1 MKPAAAAYNGHTCW
15 EGYLAHKDVWQ
26 SLFQPTAGAT
36 YPLFVNT
43 AIEAPARGIFDVNWA
58 GYPDV
63 YALLGFL
70 QYVFLPTAF
79 YSMLHP
85 QAGQLYTPVLPTAE
99 LLDWIAES
107 DAPQKDAMRAF
118 LSELDAMWELD
129 RIALTHALG
138 TFSERL
144 SDAFSATHTALYVR
158 IFRSTY
164 EVAQS
169 IKDAVWAEDVF
180 KEDFRIT
187 SGELDDWCRRFY
199 HEPFARHSFLKFL
212 NERVGLLA

>member
-1 MKPAAAAYNGHTCW
+1 MKPAGAAYNGHTCW
-15 EGYLAHKDVWQ
+15 EGYLTNKDVWQ
-26 SLFQPTAGAT
+26 SLFQPAAGAN

-43 AIEAPARGIFDVNWA
+43 AIEDRAHGIFDVNWA

-79 YSMLHP
+79 YSMLYPEH
-85 QAGQLYTPVLPTAE
+85 GQLYTPVLPTAE
-99 LLDWIAES
+99 LLEWIQES
-107 DAPQKDAMRAF
+107 STPQKEAMRTF
-118 LSELDAMWELD
+118 LNELESLWELD
-129 RIALTHALG
+129 RIALAHALSAF
-138 TFSERL
+138 TERL
-144 SDAFSATHTALYVR
+144 SAAFSATHTVLYVR

-169 IKDAVWAEDVF
+169 IKGVAWAEDVF
-180 KEDFRIT
+180 EEDFRIT
-187 SGELDDWCRRFY
+187 TSELDDWCRRFY

-212 NERVGLLA
+212 NERVGLLT